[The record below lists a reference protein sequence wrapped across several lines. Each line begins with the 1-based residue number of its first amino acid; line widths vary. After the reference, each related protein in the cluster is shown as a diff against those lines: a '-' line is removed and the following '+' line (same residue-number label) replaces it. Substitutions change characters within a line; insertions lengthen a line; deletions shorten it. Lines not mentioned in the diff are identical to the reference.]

1 MPEKHTLPGT
11 GLAYPHPALARPVA
25 VAQSGIHARFR
36 DTRPVYVTGKWSA
49 GGQTDGAADAKQVD
63 MPAFDEQWIHDAHAN
78 SITRAHTACPCGTR
92 YPGRVAG
99 CTFV

>member
-11 GLAYPHPALARPVA
+11 GLAHPHPALARPVA

-36 DTRPVYVTGKWSA
+36 DTRPVYVTGKGSA

-63 MPAFDEQWIHDAHAN
+63 MPAFDEQGIHGAHTN
-78 SITRAHTACPCGTR
+78 SITRARTACRGGAR
-92 YPGRVAG
+92 YPGRGPGRTLV
-99 CTFV
+99 